1 MAHPFLRPWE
11 ALAVRLLIRSPR
23 VGAITVKEYG
33 VCGTWT
39 VVDISD
45 PTLQGVDED
54 SDVLVLGTS
63 KPAEDEPPSMLLERM
78 FHAPDADR

>member
-1 MAHPFLRPWE
+1 MSHPFLRPWE

-23 VGAITVKEYG
+23 VGAITVKEFG

-39 VVDISD
+39 ILDASD
-45 PTLQGVDED
+45 PTLQGNDED
-54 SDVLVLGTS
+54 SDVLVLGTTQPVEE
-63 KPAEDEPPSMLLERM
+63 PASMLLERL

>member
-1 MAHPFLRPWE
+1 MTHPFLRPWE

-45 PTLQGVDED
+45 PTLQGALDDDEEEN
-54 SDVLVLGTS
+54 GG
-63 KPAEDEPPSMLLERM
+63 EEPPSMLLERM

>member
-39 VVDISD
+39 VVDMSD
-45 PTLQGVDED
+45 PTLQGVEEQEERA
-54 SDVLVLGTS
+54 
-63 KPAEDEPPSMLLERM
+63 KENAEPPSMLLERL
-78 FHAPDADR
+78 FHAPDAER

>member
-1 MAHPFLRPWE
+1 MTHPFLRPWE

-39 VVDISD
+39 VVDSSD
-45 PTLQGVDED
+45 PTFQGALDDEEEEH
-54 SDVLVLGTS
+54 GG
-63 KPAEDEPPSMLLERM
+63 EEPPSMLLERM